1 MSRKNQNPLT
11 LIDANLEYNK
21 MPIYHTIKEMGL
33 ADWLEELIRSDTFS
47 IHFKEMKNEIARFKD
62 LIKKSDKKET
72 KINVMDKRRTK
83 KRTIDNNIL
92 KNKKTLIMANGYH
105 LKNLVILKMIE
116 TIVNNEMMF
125 NIYLDEEMQKYLNE
139 RIMSKSFGFVTMKV
153 KSEILQASLKGND
166 KWISKT

>member
-47 IHFKEMKNEIARFKD
+47 IHFKEMKNEIENFKD

-72 KINVMDKRRTK
+72 KINVTNKKKTK
-83 KRTIDNNIL
+83 TRIIDNNIL
-92 KNKKTLIMANGYH
+92 KNRKVLLKANAYH
-105 LKNLVILKMIE
+105 LKNLVILKMME
-116 TIVNNEMMF
+116 FIVNNKMIF
-125 NIYLDEEMQKYLNE
+125 NIYLNEGMQQYLNE
-139 RIMSKSFGFVTMKV
+139 RIMSKSFGFVTMEV
-153 KSEILQASLKGND
+153 KSEILKASLKGND

>member
-1 MSRKNQNPLT
+1 
-11 LIDANLEYNK
+11 
-21 MPIYHTIKEMGL
+21 
-33 ADWLEELIRSDTFS
+33 
-47 IHFKEMKNEIARFKD
+47 MKNEIENFKD

-116 TIVNNEMMF
+116 TIVNNKMIF

-139 RIMSKSFGFVTMKV
+139 RIICQVFGFVTMKV

-166 KWISKT
+166 K